1 VRLHLTNRLN
11 CGFTLIEVLIAL
23 ALSVM
28 LVGMLSSS
36 LHTYAISTA
45 AGQKHIADKQLSESV
60 YQFVG
65 DQLRQV
71 VPLLLRSGRERNVL
85 FHGDDN
91 RITYVGHIP
100 HHRSAGGL
108 HRNSLVVDGLPPHQ
122 TLLFNYERLSVDAE
136 FDITTFVESTDNGGS
151 KTLISDARSIEFA
164 YFGAKEAKED
174 PGWTTEWSV
183 KDRLPQLVRLRIDNG
198 REQSPDEITVP
209 LYANASSKSVAL
221 TIGNSAPTSI
231 NEMLRQQAA
240 ASSREEPA
248 PQREARQ

>member
-1 VRLHLTNRLN
+1 MRLHLRNRFN
-11 CGFTLIEVLIAL
+11 CGFTLVEVLIAL

-28 LVGMLSSS
+28 LVGMLFSS
-36 LHTYAISTA
+36 LHTYAISTT
-45 AGQKHIADKQLSESV
+45 AGQKHLAEKQLSESV

-71 VPLLLRSGRERNVL
+71 VPLVLRSGRERNVL
-85 FHGDDN
+85 FHGNDH
-91 RITYVGHIP
+91 RLTYVGHIP

-108 HRNSLVVDGLPPHQ
+108 HRNSLIVDGLPPHQ

-136 FDITTFVESTDNGGS
+136 FDITTFVEATDTENS
-151 KTLISDARSIEFA
+151 KILISEARSIEFA
-164 YFGAKEAKED
+164 YFGAKETDED

-183 KDRLPQLVRLRIDNG
+183 KDRLPQLVRVRIDNG
-198 REQSPDEITVP
+198 KAQSPDEITVP

-221 TIGNSAPTSI
+221 TIGNSAPASI

-240 ASSREEPA
+240 ASSREETA
-248 PQREARQ
+248 PQGQARQ